1 MINMVLG
8 ETMPRIMKYPGYSW
22 LIFTMIALWTTNSTA
37 LSWEELT
44 FYPTKF
50 EALVDFDGT
59 NRRKSGSSREIEW
72 RAGVRI
78 EQNGYVLDPGIALF
92 HLDIEPMY
100 TWGDFESSDTSRDSS
115 GELLNY
121 LLQLNLFRE
130 TPGPVGFDLSAQRST
145 NFNTGSLG
153 SRIDNV
159 IDTKR
164 ATVNWKN
171 LAFPTN
177 LTYEERSLEEEFRS
191 SLSSAVSERDETLKR
206 WIIKGRSSKL
216 DLRLEHKSL
225 DDRTNRDQDY
235 EIDEGNISHHL
246 PWGNNSHLRSRF
258 DYYDRTGFNANK
270 RLTFDEFA
278 RIQHTPNLYSRTSY
292 HYHSIKQNIKNV
304 EHRGIFELNHQL
316 YKNLN
321 TKAHTNITSR
331 NSDNIDE
338 DKWLI
343 GLDGK
348 YNKQDLFGVSVTAGL
363 GGSYQETDR
372 VSNQGVVE
380 VIDES
385 HVVPLTGSVI
395 LNQRFILTSTIIVTD
410 ETGTLV
416 YTEGSDY
423 TVFPLA
429 GDLTQLQAIPG
440 GRIDTGD
447 TILVSY
453 QAQPLPSQMFSTI
466 RTNYN
471 LGIDLGWMRFS
482 HSDNISD
489 DKLMSGA
496 GESFLNDTRNTITDI
511 EFRAELASIDT
522 LVGAARRFTL
532 AGGFESTTYTS
543 RQVLSW
549 TTASNASSRGI
560 QWNLNATQS
569 FTEQE
574 SLDTDL
580 YRIELS
586 ANWRPYARLSIH
598 PILGAWKRYDT
609 GDTIN
614 GGRRDDEFITAG
626 VRGSWR
632 YRELDLSFNYHHDRR
647 TTSTYAQPAGSTTES
662 IEDRLMF
669 TLRRRF
675 R

>member
-8 ETMPRIMKYPGYSW
+8 ETMPRIMKCPGYSW
-22 LIFTMIALWTTNSTA
+22 LIFSMITLWTTNSRA
-37 LSWEELT
+37 LSWDELT

-50 EALVDFDGT
+50 EAVVDFDGT
-59 NRRKSGSSREIEW
+59 NRRKSGSSRETEW
-72 RAGVRI
+72 RAGVRV
-78 EQNGYVLDPGIALF
+78 EQDGYALDPGIALF

-100 TWGDFESSDTSRDSS
+100 TWGDFESSDMSQENS

-121 LLQLNLFRE
+121 LFQLNLLQG
-130 TPGPVGFDLSAQRST
+130 TPGPVGFDLSTQRST
-145 NFNTGSLG
+145 NYNTGSLG
-153 SRIDNV
+153 SRNDNV
-159 IDTKR
+159 IDTTR

-171 LAFPTN
+171 PAFPTN
-177 LTYEERSLEEEFRS
+177 LTYEERSLQEEFRS
-191 SLSSAVSERDETLKR
+191 RLSSAVSERDETLKR
-206 WIIKGRSSKL
+206 WAIKGRSSKL

-225 DDRTNRDQDY
+225 DDQTIRDQDY
-235 EIDEGNISHHL
+235 EIDEANISHRL
-246 PWGNNSHLRSRF
+246 PWGNDSRLRSRF

-292 HYHSIKQNIKNV
+292 HYHSIKQNIKNI

-316 YKNLN
+316 YKNLK
-321 TKAHTNITSR
+321 TKVHTNITSR
-331 NSDNIDE
+331 NSDNADE

-343 GLDGK
+343 GLDSK
-348 YNKQDLFGVSVTAGL
+348 YSKQDLFGASVMAGL

-372 VSNQGVVE
+372 VSNQEVVE

-385 HVVPLTGSVI
+385 HIVPLTGSVI
-395 LNQRFILTSTIIVTD
+395 LNQRFILTGTIIVTD
-410 ETGTLV
+410 DTGALV
-416 YTEGSDY
+416 YAEGSDY
-423 TVFPLA
+423 IVIPLA
-429 GDLTQLQAIPG
+429 GDLTQLQTIPG

-447 TILVSY
+447 TLLVSY
-453 QAQPLPSQMFSTI
+453 KAEPLPSQTFSTI
-466 RTNYN
+466 RTNFN
-471 LGIDLGWMRFS
+471 LGIDLGWVRFS
-482 HSDNISD
+482 HSDNVSD

-496 GESFLNDTRNTITDI
+496 DESFLNDTRNTITDI
-511 EFRAELASIDT
+511 EFRTKLAT
-522 LVGAARRFTL
+522 VNTVVGAARRFTL

-543 RQVLSW
+543 RQLLSW
-549 TTASNASSRGI
+549 TTSSSTTSRGI

-580 YRIELS
+580 YRIDLS
-586 ANWRPYARLSIH
+586 AHWYPFARLSIH
-598 PILGAWKRYDT
+598 PTLGTWKRYDT
-609 GDTIN
+609 GDAIT

-626 VRGSWR
+626 VRGNWR

-647 TTSTYAQPAGSTTES
+647 TTSTFAQPAGTTTQS
-662 IEDRLMF
+662 VEDRLMF

>member
-1 MINMVLG
+1 MVLA
-8 ETMPRIMKYPGYSW
+8 ETMPRIMKCPGYSW
-22 LIFTMIALWTTNSTA
+22 LVFAMITLWTTNSKA
-37 LSWEELT
+37 LSWDEVTL
-44 FYPTKF
+44 YPTEF
-50 EALVDFDGT
+50 EAVVDFDGT
-59 NRRKSGSSREIEW
+59 NRRKSGSSRETEW

-100 TWGDFESSDTSRDSS
+100 TWGDFESSDTNRENS

-191 SLSSAVSERDETLKR
+191 SLNSAVSERDETLKR
-206 WIIKGRSSKL
+206 WIIKGRSSKM

-225 DDRTNRDQDY
+225 DDLTNRDQDY
-235 EIDEGNISHHL
+235 EIDEANISHHL

-278 RIQHTPNLYSRTSY
+278 RIQHTSNLYSRTSY

-316 YKNLN
+316 YTNLN

-348 YNKQDLFGVSVTAGL
+348 YNKQDLFGANVTAGL

-423 TVFPLA
+423 TVIPLA

-447 TILVSY
+447 TLLVSY

-511 EFRAELASIDT
+511 EFRAELATIDT

-549 TTASNASSRGI
+549 TTGGNTSSRGI

-626 VRGSWR
+626 VRGNWR

>member
-1 MINMVLG
+1 MVLG
-8 ETMPRIMKYPGYSW
+8 ETMPRVMKCPGFSW
-22 LIFTMIALWTTNSTA
+22 LFFATITLWTTNSNA
-37 LSWEELT
+37 LSWDEVTL
-44 FYPTKF
+44 YPTEF

-59 NRRKSGSSREIEW
+59 NRRKSGSSRETEW

-100 TWGDFESSDTSRDSS
+100 TWGDFESSDTSRDNT

-130 TPGPVGFDLSAQRST
+130 TPGPVGFDLSAQRNT

-164 ATVNWKN
+164 ATANWKN
-171 LAFPTN
+171 LAFPTS

-191 SLSSAVSERDETLKR
+191 SLNSAVSERDETLKR

-225 DDRTNRDQDY
+225 DDLTNRDQDY
-235 EIDEGNISHHL
+235 EIDEANFSHHL

-292 HYHSIKQNIKNV
+292 HYHSIKQNIKNI

-316 YKNLN
+316 YTNLN
-321 TKAHTNITSR
+321 TKAYTNITSR
-331 NSDNIDE
+331 NSDIIDE

-348 YNKQDLFGVSVTAGL
+348 YNKQDLFGAIVTAGL

-380 VIDES
+380 VVDES

-447 TILVSY
+447 TLLVSY

-549 TTASNASSRGI
+549 TTGSNSSSRGI

-609 GDTIN
+609 GDAIS

-626 VRGSWR
+626 VRGNWR
-632 YRELDLSFNYHHDRR
+632 YRELDLSFNYHHDQR
-647 TTSTYAQPAGSTTES
+647 TTSSYAQPAGSTTES